1 MNQAKRHV
9 VVLAISLLFMAPGCG
24 DESMEDEPP
33 VANPSYYTLGGSP
46 ACGTVLGSWD
56 GTSAYSNGQNTGT
69 GWSCAGTGA
78 YGYQYQCVELVM
90 RHFKQKWG
98 VSWTV
103 GYAKYTLDKAPSSS
117 VETFKNGD
125 AAHPPVP
132 GDMLVWGD
140 GTYGHVALIT
150 EVTASSVKVLEQNV
164 KGGGTATFT
173 YDGKTVGG
181 RWGSW
186 HPLGWAHAKANKSA
200 PPKKKVACKFYKQNP
215 SGLHKITAG
224 SDLKVEIDFTN
235 TGNFTWE
242 RDTSKGI
249 SNPAH
254 VELWPCDKVGK
265 PLTSDS
271 PFYHSSWINRRRI
284 TALNPSIQKTVAPNQ
299 TARFVFTLRAPSSTG
314 VKRFYVIP
322 TLAGKAYK
330 DDCFAGAHFYLD
342 VQAKSCAGSSS
353 QACGPCSGGTQT
365 RSCSKGVWSGWS
377 SCKGAGCTP
386 KSTKACGTGGTQTC
400 DTKCKWG
407 TCLGSKCS
415 GASSQACGPCKGGT
429 QTRTCSNGVW
439 SGWSSCKGA
448 GCTPKSTK
456 ACTGG
461 TQTCDTKCK
470 WGTCVASGLTKGTAK
485 VYRFIWNGTKGGKAK
500 RDHFYQLIS
509 TTPSGYKIE
518 NNGKPVF
525 LSSKTSQSG
534 KLIKLWRLYMGGN
547 CMDHYYTVDTKE
559 KNTLVAQGWKLDN
572 PDNIGYCSAS
582 QATGTTPLYQTYSA
596 NLCDHFY
603 TVNKAERDLSITNG
617 YSTSIRT
624 ICYLWSP

>member
-1 MNQAKRHV
+1 MIYNGSMTKAKLQAIA
-9 VVLAISLLFMAPGCG
+9 LAASLLFIAPGCG
-24 DESMEDEPP
+24 DETEDEPP
-33 VANPSYYTLGGSP
+33 VANPSYYELGGSP
-46 ACGTVLGSWD
+46 ACGTVLATWD
-56 GTSAYSNGQNTGT
+56 GTSAFSNGQNMGT

-140 GTYGHVALIT
+140 STYGHVALIT

-164 KGGGTATFT
+164 KGSGTATFS
-173 YDGKTVGG
+173 YDGKTVGS
-181 RWGSW
+181 RWGTW

-200 PPKKKVACKFYKQNP
+200 PPVKKVSCKYFKQNP
-215 SGLHKITAG
+215 SGQHKITAG
-224 SDLKVEIDFTN
+224 DALKVEIDFTN

-242 RDTSKGI
+242 RDAAKGI

-254 VELWPCDKVGK
+254 VELWPSDKDGK

-284 TALNPSIQKTVAPNQ
+284 TALDPSIQTSVAPGQ
-299 TARFVFTLRAPSSTG
+299 TARFVFTLRAPDSAG
-314 VKRFYVIP
+314 VQRLYVIP

-353 QACGPCSGGTQT
+353 QACGPCKGGTQT
-365 RSCSKGVWSGWS
+365 RTCSSGVWSSWS

-386 KSTKACGTGGTQTC
+386 KSTQACGTGGTQTC
-400 DTKCKWG
+400 D
-407 TCLGSKCS
+407 SKCQWGS
-415 GASSQACGPCKGGT
+415 
-429 QTRTCSNGVW
+429 
-439 SGWSSCKGA
+439 
-448 GCTPKSTK
+448 
-456 ACTGG
+456 CTGPALV
-461 TQTCDTKCK
+461 K
-470 WGTCVASGLTKGTAK
+470 AK
-485 VYRFIWNGTKGGKAK
+485 VYRFIWNGTKGGQAK

-509 TTPSGYKIE
+509 TTPSGYTIE
-518 NNGKPVF
+518 NGGKPVF
-525 LSSKTSQSG
+525 QSAANSQGG

-547 CMDHYYTVDTKE
+547 CMDHYYTVDPKE
-559 KNTLVAQGWKLDN
+559 KDTLVAQGWKLDN
-572 PDNIGYCSAS
+572 PDNIGYCSAT
-582 QATGTTPLYQTYSA
+582 QVTGSTPLYQTYSA

-603 TVNKAERDLSITNG
+603 TVNKTERDLSITNG